1 MFFLSVLL
9 VLFQSQGGSTALDI
23 AARHDH
29 KECCVI
35 LLRKAS
41 ERYKYHEVR
50 KW

>member
-1 MFFLSVLL
+1 MFLSVLL
-9 VLFQSQGGSTALDI
+9 VLFQSQFGSTALDE
-23 AARHDH
+23 AAEQGH

>member
-1 MFFLSVLL
+1 MCFLSVLL
-9 VLFQSQGGSTALDI
+9 VLFRSQSGSTALDF
-23 AARHDH
+23 AAQEAH

>member
-9 VLFQSQGGSTALDI
+9 VLFQSQLGETALDF
-23 AARHDH
+23 AAELGQ